1 MKVIC
6 AWCSALLSDDGVD
19 DGKPPSHGIC
29 DECTEAVLRMD
40 NEANAQLDKS
50 PCVGPVRGT
59 DPRD

>member
-6 AWCSALLSDDGVD
+6 AWCSKILSDDGVD
-19 DGKPPSHGIC
+19 SKISHGCC
-29 DECTEAVLRMD
+29 DECTERVLREND
-40 NEANAQLDKS
+40 DANAQLDKS